1 MEILNFLN
9 GNLVFP
15 LLALFAV
22 IIYFVNRIR
31 SQRKY
36 KR

>member
-15 LLALFAV
+15 LLAFFIV
-22 IIYFVNRIR
+22 VIYFVNRIR
-31 SQRKY
+31 SRRKY
-36 KR
+36 RR